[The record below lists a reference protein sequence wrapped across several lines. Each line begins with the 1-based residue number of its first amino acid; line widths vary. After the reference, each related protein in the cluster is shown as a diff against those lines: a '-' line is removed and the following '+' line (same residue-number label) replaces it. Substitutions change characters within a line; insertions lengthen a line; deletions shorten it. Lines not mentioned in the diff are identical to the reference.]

1 LGFIE
6 YDAWGTEAFQRNI
19 PYCACDL
26 MDEEDLLTISDADEI
41 VKMSVI
47 QELQAP
53 NCVRKP
59 IGFHLATNDLHLN
72 YQLVEPQ

>member
-1 LGFIE
+1 
-6 YDAWGTEAFQRNI
+6 
-19 PYCACDL
+19 
-26 MDEEDLLTISDADEI
+26 MDEEDLLTVSDADEI